1 MTCTC
6 PRIKIGAE
14 TTSARN
20 LDPDCPLHGVG
31 TDYWSDPRLVAQV
44 ERSVEMQ
51 RRAARARRIAAD
63 PDAASDSDKL
73 RSVADRMDL
82 EDERAGRTGSEAQ
95 TFLRRLAD
103 ILDSGGTAG
112 TALSVCRQESP
123 G

>member
-6 PRIKIGAE
+6 PHIKVGSEITE
-14 TTSARN
+14 NRN

-31 TDYWSDPRLVAQV
+31 TDYWSSPALAAQV
-44 ERSVEMQ
+44 ARSVEMQ

-82 EDERAGRTGSEAQ
+82 DDDRSGRAGGEVQ
-95 TFLRRLAD
+95 VFLRRLAD
-103 ILDSGGTAG
+103 RLEGEGA
-112 TALSVCRQESP
+112 P
-123 G
+123 GEDGPG